1 MIFLTDPDIEAHLL
15 AQLSR
20 ERDQEDREAILNTLE
35 AQNIALIKS
44 KLKGRYDTDA
54 IFKATAAKRHWLMV
68 KILTKLVVFDYV
80 RRNAARKVSED
91 YVKEWEWAMKI
102 LEQIKAGKET
112 PDGLP
117 NLTDEEGNAKKP
129 LIWGNTTNKDHRI

>member
-15 AQLSR
+15 ATLSR

-35 AQNIALIKS
+35 AKNIALIKS
-44 KLKGRYDTDA
+44 NLKGRYDTDA

-80 RRNAARKVSED
+80 RRNAARKVSEV